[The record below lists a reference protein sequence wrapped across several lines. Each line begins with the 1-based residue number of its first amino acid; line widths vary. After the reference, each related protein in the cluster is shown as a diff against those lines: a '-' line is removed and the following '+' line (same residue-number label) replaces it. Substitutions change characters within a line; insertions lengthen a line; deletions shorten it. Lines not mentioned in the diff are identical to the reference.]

1 MEKKEDE
8 SGVQYIDRII
18 KALMSYEEVQGV
30 TIAIKTRSGNNLLAS
45 SGCPPYIEIVNGADW
60 ENFSCKHK
68 E

>member
-30 TIAIKTRSGNNLLAS
+30 TIAIKTRSGNSLLAS
-45 SGCPPYIEIVNGADW
+45 GGCPPYIELVDSDDW
-60 ENFSCKHK
+60 GNFSGKYK
-68 E
+68 D